1 MKHLKYINIGVS
13 ISLFINLF
21 ISLFSCLIIGLF
33 LYNYLITYAS
43 NSASVSNL
51 KEGFD
56 PNALL
61 TYDTNS
67 PKLSHSVDVVN
78 ERYSC
83 SNFCGPKAQCAL
95 TREQC
100 TSDVDCKGCQ
110 PIISEPP
117 KYLTNT
123 EVKPLD
129 DAGNM
134 TFNQTP
140 QYSSLTTDIGTFASY
155 VKPGSLDNEVPRP
168 YQGVD
173 TWTKSFNYGLKLA
186 DDKLTY
192 DYSPAQEEYRIL
204 PTYPVTKTATGL
216 FYDTGPT
223 ASNARL

>member
-1 MKHLKYINIGVS
+1 MKHINYINIAVS
-13 ISLFINLF
+13 ISSFIYF
-21 ISLFSCLIIGLF
+21 CISLFSSLVVGLI
-33 LYNYLITYAS
+33 LYNYLIMS
-43 NSASVSNL
+43 SSNL

-56 PNALL
+56 PNELL

-100 TSDVDCKGCQ
+100 SSDIDCKGCQ

-117 KYLTNT
+117 KYLTTT

-129 DAGNM
+129 DAGNL
-134 TFNQTP
+134 TFSQTP

-155 VKPGSLDNEVPRP
+155 VKTGSLDNEVPTP

-204 PTYPVTKTATGL
+204 PTYPITKTATGL

>member
-1 MKHLKYINIGVS
+1 MKHINYINIAVS
-13 ISLFINLF
+13 ISSFIYF
-21 ISLFSCLIIGLF
+21 CISLFSSLVICLI
-33 LYNYLITYAS
+33 LYNYLIMS
-43 NSASVSNL
+43 DSNL

-61 TYDTNS
+61 SYDSNS

-83 SNFCGPKAQCAL
+83 SNFCGPQSQCAL

-117 KYLTNT
+117 KYLTTT

-129 DAGNM
+129 DAGKL
-134 TFNQTP
+134 TWNQTP

-155 VKPGSLDNEVPRP
+155 VKPGSLDNEVPTP

-173 TWTKSFNYGLKLA
+173 RWTKSFNYGLKLA

-192 DYSPAQEEYRIL
+192 DYSPEPEEYRIL